1 MQPAGCIHS
10 SMCTI
15 GPYKQS
21 ANHAS
26 QYGHYRR
33 SDPFEGARK
42 VAAVAGS
49 TLAAGSSPVVGVEM
63 QVVVPSLVAG
73 AAEGWAGIAAA
84 GSIPVVGAETVE
96 VVGVAVPIPVVV
108 GIEVAVGAVDPRS
121 AEGAV
126 DIGSI

>member
-1 MQPAGCIHS
+1 MHAASWLHS
-10 SMCTI
+10 FVNVHNR
-15 GPYKQS
+15 PYKQS

-33 SDPFEGARK
+33 SDPFEGARM
-42 VAAVAGS
+42 VAAVVDS

-63 QVVVPSLVAG
+63 QVVVPHLAAG

-96 VVGVAVPIPVVV
+96 VVGVA
-108 GIEVAVGAVDPRS
+108 GRS
-121 AEGAV
+121 LAFWRLH
-126 DIGSI
+126 